1 MENMPIL
8 HYGASVERLG
18 WTMVVLGLL
27 SQISAENAL
36 PSYNLILGSA
46 ILLSIDYQLPLP
58 CRALVIIRSSS
69 TEIQYNLWVIIL
81 LGSLFN
87 PIYSISSYFY

>member
-46 ILLSIDYQLPLP
+46 VLLSIDYQLP
-58 CRALVIIRSSS
+58 
-69 TEIQYNLWVIIL
+69 
-81 LGSLFN
+81 F
-87 PIYSISSYFY
+87 SI